1 MFFKQCELYFS
12 TDLKAHLQ
20 NALEVES
27 AKSDSNRIVFLSMSD
42 DPNIICMVQKS
53 VEHVYE
59 IQLSKV
65 FLHRLAIFA
74 KSRDAVWASAANGP
88 QLLAFDTD
96 HPFDSHVW
104 DYKRDDTHPF
114 ALQSGFR
121 DYLSILNGVR
131 SIRGFSD
138 FIERFNSGVK
148 NGFHA
153 LNFELDDCLTESEIE
168 VVRNFSLFLVMH
180 EFAHIIS
187 PHAMFLQ
194 NWPYSTISRR
204 SALAGRFFR
213 YRHKAI
219 EIDADIKGMGIA
231 FMNEFGINPTVSNV
245 QRFFTNLAC
254 GFSLFDL
261 DRRNTL
267 DKKSLDGLYP
277 LPEIRFDALL
287 FSMVGWENSLKP
299 LRDAVIYDLVRSGQ
313 MLGIFAGPFYLYSGP
328 ITSLDK
334 QFTKEVNILE
344 SVRGE
349 LKNIILQ
356 LNQFYS
362 QISQPLPQIG
372 EGWRID
378 PIGMG
383 ETVFKEKFLEEMLGV
398 FDGKYNDKTS
408 DDFVKDIGSELERLQ
423 EIGVIRAGD
432 FIAIPSYDQSHELRP
447 EMRVQSE
454 AKS

>member
-1 MFFKQCELYFS
+1 VFFKQCELYFS
-12 TDLKAHLQ
+12 IDLKTHLQ
-20 NALEVES
+20 NALQVES
-27 AKSDSNRIVFLSMSD
+27 ARSDANRIVCLSMSE
-42 DPNIICMVQKS
+42 DPNIICMVQKT

-74 KSRDAVWASAANGP
+74 KCREAAWASAAKGP
-88 QLLAFDTD
+88 QLLAFETD

-114 ALQSGFR
+114 GLQTGFR

-138 FIERFNSGVK
+138 FIERFNSDVK
-148 NGFHA
+148 NGFHC
-153 LNFELDDCLTESEIE
+153 LNFDLNDSLNESEIE
-168 VVRNFSLFLVMH
+168 VVRTFSLFLVMH

-194 NWPYSTISRR
+194 NWPYATISRR
-204 SALAGRFFR
+204 SALAGRVFR

-231 FMNEFGINPTVSNV
+231 FMNEYGINPTVSNV
-245 QRFFTNLAC
+245 QRFFTCLAC

-299 LRDAVIYDLVRSGQ
+299 LRDAVVYDLVRSGQ

-328 ITSLDK
+328 IASLDR
-334 QFTKEVNILE
+334 QFTKEASILE

-349 LKNIILQ
+349 LKKIILQ

-362 QISQPLPQIG
+362 QISQPLPEIG
-372 EGWRID
+372 ESWRID

-383 ETVFKEKFLEEMLGV
+383 ETEFKEKLLEEMIGV
-398 FDGKYNDKTS
+398 FDGKYNGKTS
-408 DDFVKDIGSELERLQ
+408 DDFVKDIGSELDRLQ
-423 EIGVIRAGD
+423 DVGVIRPGD
-432 FIAIPSYDQSHELRP
+432 FVVMLSYDQSHGLRP
-447 EMRVQSE
+447 EMIIQSTV
-454 AKS
+454 KS